1 MKPQAKITEA
11 EKLIQNGMRELRTCA
26 EAAADSARNVVNLAL
41 THRPK
46 LMSDATI
53 VNEIAM
59 LLQHASQNLQY
70 TIQQNQNHEAND
82 TRTTRTS
89 SRALPEKLSRPH
101 TATAGS
107 RGRRVS
113 PNAAVRRNVYSFF
126 NGPSQLNIAS
136 VASARGSL

>member
-70 TIQQNQNHEAND
+70 TIQQNKNHEAND

-101 TATAGS
+101 TASAGS
-107 RGRRVS
+107 RGRRV
-113 PNAAVRRNVYSFF
+113 PPKTAVGKKGVS
-126 NGPSQLNIAS
+126 SQSGSSLN
-136 VASARGSL
+136 